1 MSDLISELSSFGVF
15 LAIAGV
21 GFLFLLISLVFGE
34 LFDHIGVDAD
44 HGFDHS
50 GPSFFSVRGIS
61 VFVTAFGGIGAI
73 GVRYGLSTTGASV
86 AGVAGGFFFAWI
98 IYMFAKFLYGQQ
110 ATSALNVMD
119 IVGQNGRVVVAIPAG
134 GLGQVRCR
142 IGDELVD
149 RIARSRSGEAIAENA
164 PVRVEEVL
172 GETVIVT
179 RS

>member
-1 MSDLISELSSFGVF
+1 
-15 LAIAGV
+15 
-21 GFLFLLISLVFGE
+21 
-34 LFDHIGVDAD
+34 
-44 HGFDHS
+44 
-50 GPSFFSVRGIS
+50 
-61 VFVTAFGGIGAI
+61 VTAFGGIGAI
-73 GVRYGLSTTGASV
+73 GVRYGLSTTGASIV
-86 AGVAGGFFFAWI
+86 GVAGGFFFAWI

-110 ATSALNVMD
+110 ATSSLNAMD
-119 IVGQNGRVVVAIPAG
+119 VVGQNARVIVAIPAG

-164 PVRVEEVL
+164 PVRVEEIL

>member
-1 MSDLISELSSFGVF
+1 MSDLISDLSSFGVF

-34 LFDHIGVDAD
+34 LFEHLGVEAD
-44 HGFDHS
+44 HAFDHG
-50 GPSFFSVRGIS
+50 GPSFLSVRGIS
-61 VFVTAFGGIGAI
+61 VFITAFGGIGAI
-73 GVRYGLSTTGASV
+73 AVRYGLSTAGASAV
-86 AGVAGGFFFAWI
+86 GVVGGFFFAWI
-98 IYMFAKFLYGQQ
+98 IYLFAKFLYSQQ
-110 ATSALNVMD
+110 ATSSLNATDVL
-119 IVGQNGRVVVAIPAG
+119 GQSCRVTVAIPAG

-172 GETVIVT
+172 GETVIV
-179 RS
+179 SPS

>member
-15 LAIAGV
+15 LAIAAV
-21 GFLFLLISLVFGE
+21 GFVFLLVALVFGE
-34 LFDHIGVDAD
+34 LFEHLGADAD
-44 HGFDHS
+44 HSFDHS

-61 VFVTAFGGIGAI
+61 VFITAFGGIGAI
-73 GVRYGLSTTGASV
+73 GVRYGLSTTGASL
-86 AGVAGGFFFAWI
+86 AGMAGGLVFAWV
-98 IYMFAKFLYGQQ
+98 IYLFAKFLYGQQ
-110 ATSALNVMD
+110 ATSSLASAD
-119 IVGQNGRVVVAIPAG
+119 ILGQSGRVTVAIPAG

-164 PVRVEEVL
+164 PIRVEEVL
-172 GETVIVT
+172 GETVIVS